1 MDIFVKPSGL
11 ELTQKRLD
19 DYKKLCEIIQWGRKN
34 PVRFV
39 DEFLGIS
46 LLDHQA
52 YTFTK
57 SWTVPY
63 VMWVESRAIG
73 KTTESAIFIAAKL
86 MLFSHF
92 EAVISSGTG
101 TQSIETF
108 QKLEAIAKRN
118 IASFLGATDIFE
130 NELIKTSNSDGFIHN
145 PASFSCQ
152 LFNGSRVRTINSAI
166 DQQRGKRANLVLFD
180 EAGWLSNEHM
190 TVIGAYASND
200 ADFKLGGD
208 INIETLPKEVPNQIL
223 IASSASSVDTEMY
236 KRYRDYSKKMLLGDK
251 RYFVADMPCTIA
263 INATYKGKV
272 YPKSVLTQETVDAEM
287 RQNPYK
293 AMREY
298 YNKFSDEGGAN
309 CIIRR
314 EWIARNSIVMPPT
327 LSSTGGEYGI
337 AYDPARVVDN
347 AFVLI
352 GEFILDEKKG
362 WMLKIVNGVNFADLD
377 LKNRTPMRQ
386 PDQIRYLRKLI
397 MEYNGDADN
406 YKNVRVI
413 MDGGSGGGG
422 AAIPD
427 MLMESWYDDG
437 HDGSL
442 VHKHPGIIDKVYSA
456 EYVSRFPDAVNVL
469 TVSKPSAD
477 KSDMFEELIQN
488 VLNDLIIFPE
498 RYDNRGF
505 LNIVEVD
512 DKKLK
517 SARRELQDKGMKDE
531 DIAAEMVNI
540 DAASVKT
547 YQLNID
553 EECALKQIDMM
564 VEEIV
569 RICRF
574 KLDGTKDRFALPPH
588 KNMSAG
594 IDASDRT
601 MHDDRAYTLA
611 MLSRLLTM
619 RRNSA
624 RKFERKKSPKELIS
638 KMPFTTYKLNKTV
651 G

>member
-1 MDIFVKPSGL
+1 MEIFVKPSGL
-11 ELTQKRLD
+11 ELTQKRID
-19 DYKKLCEIIQWGRKN
+19 DYKKVCEIVQWGRRN
-34 PVRFV
+34 PVQFV
-39 DEFLGIS
+39 REFFGIS

-52 YTFTK
+52 YTFAK

-86 MLFSHF
+86 LLFSNF

-101 TQSIETF
+101 AQSIETF
-108 QKLEAIAKRN
+108 QKLEAITKRN
-118 IASFLGATDIFE
+118 IASFLGSTDIFE
-130 NELIKTSNSDGFIHN
+130 HELVRSSNGDGFIHN

-208 INIETLPKEVPNQIL
+208 VNIETLPKEIPNQIL

-236 KRYRDYSKKMLLGDK
+236 KRYRDYSKKMILGDK

-263 INATYKGKV
+263 INATFKGKV

-287 RQNPYK
+287 RQNPFK

-309 CIIRR
+309 CIIKR
-314 EWIARNSIVMPPT
+314 EWIARNSFTSPPN
-327 LSSTGGEYGI
+327 LSSTGGEYGL
-337 AYDPARVVDN
+337 AYDPARMVDN

-352 GEFILDEKKG
+352 GEFIHDEKKG

-386 PDQIRYLRKLI
+386 PDQIRYLRQLVLD
-397 MEYNGDADN
+397 YNGEADS
-406 YKNVRVI
+406 YDNVTLI
-413 MDGGSGGGG
+413 MDGGPGGGG
-422 AAIPD
+422 TSIPD
-427 MLMESWYDDG
+427 LLMESWYDKG
-437 HDGSL
+437 HDGELS
-442 VHKHPGIIDKVYSA
+442 HKHPGFIDKNFSA
-456 EYVSRFPDAVNVL
+456 EYVSRFPDAVNNLIV
-469 TVSKPSAD
+469 TKPNAD
-477 KSDMFEELIQN
+477 KADMFEELIQN
-488 VLNDLIIFPE
+488 VMNDLIIFPE

-505 LNIVEVD
+505 LNIMNVD
-512 DKKLK
+512 DKKMR
-517 SARRELQDKGMKDE
+517 SARKALEERGLSEE
-531 DIAAEMVNI
+531 AIAEQMVNI
-540 DAASVKT
+540 DAASMNT
-547 YQLNID
+547 YTLTIE

-574 KLDGTKDRFALPPH
+574 KSDSAKDRFALPPH
-588 KNMSAG
+588 KNMTAG

-611 MLSRLLTM
+611 MLSRLLTI
-619 RRNSA
+619 RRNKA
-624 RKFERKKSPKELIS
+624 RKYERKKSPKELIS
-638 KMPFTTYKLNKTV
+638 RLPVTAYKLKKMV